1 MNDYDPS
8 LWPTRHM
15 SEGEILRQMISDQ
28 VQAQQGGAAPYTLTR
43 GDQVGIL
50 LTQIAELHHALA
62 EARRLNQMLN
72 NELRIQREQRQLQEQ
87 PAPLKRKGGVEL

>member
-1 MNDYDPS
+1 MNDYYDMS
-8 LWPTRHM
+8 LWPTRHFP
-15 SEGEILRQMISDQ
+15 EQDVLKP
-28 VQAQQGGAAPYTLTR
+28 ANPYTLTR
-43 GDQVGIL
+43 DDQVGIL

-87 PAPLKRKGGVEL
+87 PAPQQPKARVIKR